1 MNKPIYE
8 RGRTSACF
16 HLLPVIALEDM
27 SSGFVTGQIVPV
39 KSRSDRNAA
48 VFAVCGHPAK
58 ARSEASDRMAQNMC
72 CCGQNSHGIN
82 RKKYLRSG
90 KNDGNLQKYARAVK
104 TDSLMSEDLTAMS
117 LKYVDA
123 ARSPHLTKQKM
134 AA

>member
-58 ARSEASDRMAQNMC
+58 ARNKASDRMEQNMC
-72 CCGQNSHGIN
+72 CCGQNSRGIN
-82 RKKYLRSG
+82 RKKYLGSDQSPKICVCGQNRLADERESDRSVS
-90 KNDGNLQKYARAVK
+90 KVC
-104 TDSLMSEDLTAMS
+104 
-117 LKYVDA
+117 
-123 ARSPHLTKQKM
+123 
-134 AA
+134 